1 MRECENGSGKKG
13 NGKKPKYLRLER
25 EEKDE
30 EVKEVKDKWWIQ
42 ENREP
47 MKQEEKGKN
56 KEDEE
61 ESEWKI
67 NIEES

>member
-1 MRECENGSGKKG
+1 MQECENGSGKKE
-13 NGKKPKYLRLER
+13 NGRKRKYLHKVK

-30 EVKEVKDKWWIQ
+30 EVKDKWWTQ

-56 KEDEE
+56 KVDEE
-61 ESEWKI
+61 ESE
-67 NIEES
+67 

>member
-1 MRECENGSGKKG
+1 MRECENGSGRKE
-13 NGKKPKYLRLER
+13 NGKKPKYLHLGKG
-25 EEKDE
+25 EKDE
-30 EVKEVKDKWWIQ
+30 EVKDKWWIQ

-47 MKQEEKGKN
+47 MKEEGKGKN
-56 KEDEE
+56 KVDEE